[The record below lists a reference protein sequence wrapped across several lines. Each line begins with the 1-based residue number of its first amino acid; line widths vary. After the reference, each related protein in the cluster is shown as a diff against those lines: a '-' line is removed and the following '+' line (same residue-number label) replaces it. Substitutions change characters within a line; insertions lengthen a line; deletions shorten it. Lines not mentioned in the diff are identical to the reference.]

1 MNTKKT
7 MQEMN
12 EQFKNCPTEKNLYEI
27 DGHKCVV
34 VRHFTGNK
42 TLNET
47 MLKYAFERAFAETI
61 QSKKVC

>member
-1 MNTKKT
+1 MNKKKT

-12 EQFKNCPTEKNLYEI
+12 EQFKNCTTEKNFYEI
-27 DGHKCVV
+27 DGNKCVV

-47 MLKYAFERAFAETI
+47 MLKYAFERAFDETI
-61 QSKKVC
+61 HSKKVC